1 MNGGVLETGTVM
13 GEGKTPLKFIPNPLY
28 YQGDGFDIMRDN
40 FLNQD
45 VQIYPGD
52 SRKKFGPIIDINS
65 VGVTFR
71 ITKSDCDQYLVNDI
85 RFISYSHN
93 LTFRKV

>member
-1 MNGGVLETGTVM
+1 MNSGVLETGEVLDETKISLAFV
-13 GEGKTPLKFIPNPLY
+13 PNPLY

-52 SRKKFGPIIDINS
+52 SRKKFGTIIDINS
-65 VGVTFR
+65 VGVTFK
-71 ITKSDCDQYLVNDI
+71 ITKSDCDQYLVDDI